1 MEIGL
6 FVKCPHPEMIEAIA
20 LSGMDFAVVDM
31 EHTPLSPRDIYP
43 LVLAAEGRDLPL
55 VVRVPKNDEE
65 YIKWCV
71 DLGVRRI
78 QIPNIRSAADVEAAV
93 KSSYFHPQGSRGL
106 CRFVRAADF
115 SVMKSEFHIS
125 SSNVR
130 TELILQ
136 IEGLEALESID
147 QIIAAAPENSI
158 IFVGPWD
165 LSQAFG
171 KPGEVMDPQ
180 VLYATNHVRQKCS
193 AAGLRFGTFTD
204 SSQGLDGLMRAGTDL
219 IEFASDLAVFIKA
232 AAAIRGEA
240 LSA

>member
-1 MEIGL
+1 MELGL

-20 LSGMDFAVVDM
+20 LAGMDFAVVDM
-31 EHTPLSPRDIYP
+31 EHTPISPRDLYP
-43 LVLAAEGRDLPL
+43 IVLAAERRSLSL
-55 VVRVPKNDEE
+55 VVRVPKNDEA

-78 QIPNIRSAADVEAAV
+78 QIPNITSARDVEASVEAA
-93 KSSYFHPQGSRGL
+93 YFHPQGLRGL

-115 SVMKSEFHIS
+115 SIMAKEKYIPSANIK
-125 SSNVR
+125 
-130 TELILQ
+130 TELIFQ
-136 IEGLEALESID
+136 IESLKALDHID
-147 QIIAAAPENSI
+147 EIIAAAPKNSI

-165 LSQAFG
+165 LSQALG
-171 KPGEVMDPQ
+171 KPGEVWDPE
-180 VLYATNHVRQKCS
+180 VVYAISHVRQKCS

-204 SSQGLDGLMRAGTDL
+204 SFQGLGGLMRAGTDL

-232 AAAIRGEA
+232 AAAIRNEA